1 MAVTLTE
8 NAARQIKH
16 SLSRF
21 GGVALRLGVKKV
33 GCNGWAY
40 TFDIAREVG
49 ADAHVFEG
57 HEARLVVD
65 PEALA
70 LIDGSVLDYEK
81 THFKEAFVVSNP
93 NAKSMCGCGESFNV

>member
-8 NAARQIKH
+8 NAAHQIKH

-21 GGVALRLGVKKV
+21 GGVALRLGVKKM

-40 TFDIAREVG
+40 TFDIAKDLSAE
-49 ADAHVFEG
+49 DHVFEG
-57 HEARLVVD
+57 HEAKLVVD

-81 THFKEAFVVSNP
+81 TNFKEAFTVVNP
-93 NAKSMCGCGESFNV
+93 NAKNSCGCGESFNV